1 MNFRTILL
9 STLAGLLPLAGCGKN
24 GPLNADLIGDMVGGQ
39 TGHLVKAGGHVGNAM
54 AISEKDE
61 DALGQSAAVALTNRY
76 GLYNDPKLL
85 KYVTLVGLTVASAS
99 PNPNANYVFG
109 ILNTE
114 DVNAFSG
121 PNGYVLI
128 THGLVRQMKDEAELA
143 GVLAH
148 EIAHVSNHDG
158 LHQVQAAERSTAF
171 AEGLKATSNDADRF
185 GQLIDG
191 GVDVLTK
198 QAYTQPQ
205 EFDADQAGVRVM
217 SAAGYDGQSYLN
229 LLQRLHTTAGSSNN
243 ATLMSTHPG
252 LDARIQRVDAQL
264 KGLKAGGATLA
275 DRFAKNAAK

>member
-1 MNFRTILL
+1 MKLRTILL
-9 STLAGLLPLAGCGKN
+9 ATCAGLLTISGCGKN
-24 GPLNADLIGDMVGGQ
+24 GLNADLVGDVIGGRNGQ
-39 TGHLVKAGGHVGNAM
+39 YAKAIGHGANAA

-76 GLYNDPKLL
+76 GVYDDPKLL

-114 DVNAFSG
+114 EANASSG
-121 PNGYVLI
+121 PNGYILI
-128 THGLVRQMKDEAELA
+128 THGLIRQMKDEAELA

-148 EIAHVSNHDG
+148 EIGHVSSHDG
-158 LHQVQAAERSTAF
+158 LHQVQNAELRTGAAQAVNASTGA
-171 AEGLKATSNDADRF
+171 
-185 GQLIDG
+185 GQYINA

-205 EFDADQAGVRVM
+205 EFDADKTGVRIM
-217 SAAGYDGQSYLN
+217 SAAGYDGQSYLR
-229 LLQRLHTTAGSSNN
+229 LLQRLRAAGGSSGSS
-243 ATLMSTHPG
+243 TLMSTHPG
-252 LDARIQRVDAQL
+252 LDARIQHVEAQL
-264 KGLKAGGATLA
+264 RNVTPVGATLA